1 MRRSVVETALALATG
16 EIEDGAVSAPK
27 AASDASGEGAAD
39 ATPSHGSRGRPDA
52 VVHLQAALTG
62 LATLH
67 GAADDAIRTA
77 VTPILRQVGAPS
89 VTDVSAPAAAP
100 VQRNTLVVGAPL
112 LAGGPPGWVAY
123 AVLGIASVGIMGYAA
138 YQAAQSRAR
147 SRDRAEPRV
156 IPRTA
161 SPQHRGRIQVQG
173 GGLELAFPWTRP
185 VPMTKAEGLAG
196 LASLQGMLSRGE
208 LAVRD
213 QAFVAAAKFINATL
227 HMCPPDLKRTFRN
240 AAIREQRGDER
251 VDIEI
256 HTGAAFA

>member
-1 MRRSVVETALALATG
+1 
-16 EIEDGAVSAPK
+16 VSAPK
-27 AASDASGEGAAD
+27 AASDASGDGAAD

-89 VTDVSAPAAAP
+89 VTDASAPAAAP

-123 AVLGIASVGIMGYAA
+123 AVLGIASVGIMSYAA

-147 SRDRAEPRV
+147 SRDRADPRVDPRV
-156 IPRTA
+156 IPRTT

-173 GGLELAFPWTRP
+173 GGLELSFPWTRP

-196 LASLQGMLSRGE
+196 LRAYLDDMWAGALDAGRRLVEADRDEDTS
-208 LAVRD
+208 AV
-213 QAFVAAAKFINATL
+213 A
-227 HMCPPDLKRTFRN
+227 
-240 AAIREQRGDER
+240 
-251 VDIEI
+251 
-256 HTGAAFA
+256 